1 MTLRHGYFAGAGYT
15 YDAQSEPSPERLAF
29 LALLN
34 RHRPPEVCGP
44 FQLLELGCGQGYN
57 LCLQA
62 ANYPQARFLGIDFNA
77 EHIAH
82 ARSLAAASGL
92 VNVRFEQADFL
103 ELEQAAGGVI
113 AWGDFDFTV
122 AHGILTWVA
131 PEVRLSL
138 MRLAERALRPGGLF
152 YVSYNTLPGWLPM
165 LPFQHC
171 VSSLQA
177 TLGDGQPAL
186 DGARDLFQGLR
197 QANGQLFGSQR
208 DLALRLDGLAK
219 LDPTYLLHEY
229 NNSHWQPLY
238 ANQVIEPLRELGLG
252 YLGSATLAENFEGL
266 LPVPSQQQIQ
276 RQSDPGLRE
285 LVRDLLTNQTFRRD
299 VYVKG
304 REPLW
309 PGEASAALEQVRLCG
324 LVDQDALDDESSY
337 RFPLAWGEIQANRDW
352 IRALL
357 EGLWDGPRSLA
368 ELAALLPAG
377 TPQPMLVLNLCLLL
391 GRNAVALVPGERDR
405 GPSQRF
411 NAQIGTSVAAGA
423 PYTFLACPVSGN
435 LHRLTG
441 MELLGLNALNQGC
454 SEAGLAGAID
464 AGLRA
469 LDQTM
474 LRDGQPVLESQRQAE
489 LERVADD
496 FRRRRLPLLRRLGV
510 LATGAPSQPG

>member
-1 MTLRHGYFAGAGYT
+1 MTLRHGYFTGAGYT

-34 RHRPPEVCGP
+34 RHRPPEISGP

-57 LCLQA
+57 PCLQA
-62 ANYPQARFLGIDFNA
+62 ANYPQAHFLGIDFNA

-82 ARSLAAASGL
+82 ARSLAVASGL

-103 ELEQAAGGVI
+103 ELEQASGDLM

-122 AHGILTWVA
+122 AHGILSWVA

-197 QANGQLFGSQR
+197 QANGQVFSSQP
-208 DLALRLDGLAK
+208 DLAQRLEGLGQF
-219 LDPTYLLHEY
+219 DTTYLLHEY
-229 NNSHWQPLY
+229 NHSHWQPLY
-238 ANQVIEPLRELGLG
+238 ANEVIEPLRELGLG
-252 YLGSATLAENFEGL
+252 YLGSATLSENFEGL
-266 LPVPSQQQIQ
+266 VPVPAQQQIQ
-276 RQSDPGLRE
+276 RQSDPALRE

-324 LVDQDALDDESSY
+324 LVDQDALGDESSY
-337 RFPLAWGEIQANRDW
+337 LFTLSWGQFQANRDW
-352 IRALL
+352 IRTIL

-368 ELAALLPAG
+368 ELGALLPSG
-377 TPQPMLVLNLCLLL
+377 TPQPTLVLNLCLLL

-411 NAQIGTSVAAGA
+411 NAHIGASVAAGA
-423 PYTFLACPVSGN
+423 PYTLLACPVSGN
-435 LHRLTG
+435 LHRLTR
-441 MELLGLNALNQGC
+441 MELLALNALNQGC
-454 SEAGLAGAID
+454 SEAALAGAID

-474 LRDGQPVLESQRQAE
+474 LRDGQPVVVSQRQAE
-489 LERVADD
+489 LEPVADD
-496 FRRRRLPLLRRLGV
+496 FRRRCLPLLRRLGV
-510 LATGAPSQPG
+510 L

>member
-1 MTLRHGYFAGAGYT
+1 MTLRHGYFTGAGYT

-34 RHRPPEVCGP
+34 RHRPPEVSGP
-44 FQLLELGCGQGYN
+44 FQLLELGCGQGVN

-82 ARSLAAASGL
+82 ARSLAASAGL
-92 VNVRFEQADFL
+92 GNVRFEQADFL
-103 ELEQAAGGVI
+103 ELEQAADGVI
-113 AWGDFDFTV
+113 GWGDFDFTV
-122 AHGILTWVA
+122 AHGILSWVA

-171 VSSLQA
+171 VSSLQG

-186 DGARDLFQGLR
+186 DGARELFQGLH
-197 QANGQLFGSQR
+197 QANALVFSSQPQLAPRLEGLGQY
-208 DLALRLDGLAK
+208 
-219 LDPTYLLHEY
+219 DPTYLLHEY

-238 ANQVIEPLRELGLG
+238 ANQVIEPLRELGLR

-266 LPVPSQQQIQ
+266 LPVPVQIQIQ
-276 RQSDPGLRE
+276 RQSDPALRE
-285 LVRDLLTNQTFRRD
+285 LVRDLVTNQSFRRD

-304 REPLW
+304 LDPLW
-309 PGEASAALEQVRLCG
+309 PLEASKALEQVRLCS
-324 LVDQDALDDESSY
+324 LLDPDAPRDESFY
-337 RFPLAWGEIQANRDW
+337 RFPLGWGEIQGNSDW

-357 EGLWDGPRSLA
+357 AGLGDGSRSLA
-368 ELAALLPAG
+368 ELEPAIPSGTSQLSLL
-377 TPQPMLVLNLCLLL
+377 QNLGLLL
-391 GRNAVALVPGERDR
+391 GSKAVALVPGERDR

-411 NAQIGTSVAAGA
+411 NTHIAASVAAGA
-423 PYTFLACPVSGN
+423 NYSAVACPLSGN
-435 LHRLTG
+435 LHKLTG
-441 MELLGLNALNQGC
+441 MEFLALNALNQGC
-454 SEAGLAGAID
+454 SEAGLAGAIE

-469 LDQTM
+469 LDQPL
-474 LRDGQPVLESQRQAE
+474 LRDGQPVVESQRPTE

-496 FRRRRLPLLRRLGV
+496 FRRRSLPLLRRLGV
-510 LATGAPSQPG
+510 LESGASPQPG

>member
-1 MTLRHGYFAGAGYT
+1 MTLRHGYFTGAGYT
-15 YDAQSEPSPERLAF
+15 YDGQSEPSPERLAF

-34 RHRPPEVCGP
+34 RHRPPEISGP

-62 ANYPQARFLGIDFNA
+62 ANYPQAHFLGIDFNA

-82 ARSLAAASGL
+82 ARSLVAASGL

-113 AWGDFDFTV
+113 GWGDFDFTV

-152 YVSYNTLPGWLPM
+152 YLSYNTLPGWLPM

-177 TLGDGQPAL
+177 KLGDGQLAL

-197 QANGQLFGSQR
+197 QANGQVFGTQQ
-208 DLALRLDGLAK
+208 DLARRLDGLGK
-219 LDPTYLLHEY
+219 LDPSYLLHEY

-238 ANQVIEPLRELGLG
+238 ANQVIESMRELGLG
-252 YLGSATLAENFEGL
+252 YLGSATLSENFDAL
-266 LPVPSQQQIQ
+266 LPVPAQQQIQ
-276 RQSDPGLRE
+276 RQRDLALRE
-285 LVRDLLTNQTFRRD
+285 LVRDLLTNQAFRRD

-304 REPLW
+304 VDPLW
-309 PGEASAALEQVRLCG
+309 PRQMSTALEQVRLCSLLDPG
-324 LVDQDALDDESSY
+324 ALVDETSH

-357 EGLWDGPRSLA
+357 AGLQEGPRSLA
-368 ELAALLPAG
+368 ELARLIPPG
-377 TPQPMLVLNLCLLL
+377 TPQLSLVPTVSLLL
-391 GRNAVALVPGERDR
+391 GRNAVALVPAERDR

-411 NAQIGTSVAAGA
+411 NAHIGASVAAGA
-423 PYTFLACPVSGN
+423 PYAFLACPVSGN
-435 LHRLTG
+435 IHKLTG
-441 MELLGLNALNQGC
+441 LEFLAFNALNQGC

-469 LDQTM
+469 LDQP
-474 LRDGQPVLESQRQAE
+474 LHRDGQPVPESERQAD
-489 LERVADD
+489 LERLADD
-496 FRRRRLPLLRRLGV
+496 FRRRCLPLLRRLGV
-510 LATGAPSQPG
+510 LESGALQPN

>member
-1 MTLRHGYFAGAGYT
+1 MTLRHGYFTGAGYT

-34 RHRPPEVCGP
+34 RHRPPEVSGP

-92 VNVRFEQADFL
+92 GNIRFEQADFL
-103 ELEQAAGGVI
+103 ELEQAAAGVI

-122 AHGILTWVA
+122 AHGILTWVSPA
-131 PEVRLSL
+131 VRHSL

-152 YVSYNTLPGWLPM
+152 YLSYNTLPGWLPM

-177 TLGDGQPAL
+177 TLGDGMPAL
-186 DGARDLFQGLR
+186 DAARDLFQGLR
-197 QANGQLFGSQR
+197 QANALVFSSQR
-208 DLALRLDGLAK
+208 DLALRLDGLGQ

-238 ANQVIEPLRELGLG
+238 ANQVIVPLGELGLSF
-252 YLGSATLAENFEGL
+252 LGSASLADNFEGL
-266 LPVPSQQQIQ
+266 LPVPAQQQIQ
-276 RQSDPGLRE
+276 RHRDPGLRE
-285 LVRDLLTNQTFRRD
+285 LVRDLLTNQAFRRD

-304 REPLW
+304 LDPLW
-309 PGEASAALEQVRLCG
+309 PLEASAALKQVRLCS
-324 LVDQDALDDESSY
+324 LLDPAAPVDESSF
-337 RFPLAWGEIQANRDW
+337 RFPLAWGEFHGNRDW

-357 EGLWDGPRSLA
+357 AGLGDGSRSLA
-368 ELAALLPAG
+368 ELEPAIASGTSQLSLL
-377 TPQPMLVLNLCLLL
+377 QNLGLLL
-391 GRNAVALVPGERDR
+391 GSKAVALVPGERDR

-411 NAQIGTSVAAGA
+411 NAHIAASVAAGA
-423 PYTFLACPVSGN
+423 KYSAVACPLSGN
-435 LHRLTG
+435 LHRLTA
-441 MELLGLNALNQGC
+441 MELLALNALNQGC

-469 LDQTM
+469 LDQP
-474 LRDGQPVLESQRQAE
+474 LHREGQPVPESERPAD
-489 LERVADD
+489 LERVVDD
-496 FRRRRLPLLRRLGV
+496 FRRRGLPLLRRLGV
-510 LATGAPSQPG
+510 LESGTLPQPG

>member
-1 MTLRHGYFAGAGYT
+1 MTLRHGYFTGAGYT

-44 FQLLELGCGQGYN
+44 FQLLELGCGQGFH

-62 ANYPQARFLGIDFNA
+62 ANYPQARFLGIDFHA

-92 VNVRFEQADFL
+92 ANVRFEQADFL

-122 AHGILTWVA
+122 AHGILSWVA
-131 PEVRLSL
+131 LEVRFSL

-171 VSSLQA
+171 VSSLQG

-208 DLALRLDGLAK
+208 DLALRLDGFAK

-238 ANQVIEPLRELGLG
+238 ANQVIEPLRELGLD

-266 LPVPSQQQIQ
+266 LPVPAQQQIQ
-276 RQSDPGLRE
+276 RQSDPALRE
-285 LVRDLLTNQTFRRD
+285 LVRDLVTNQSFRRD

-304 REPLW
+304 LDPLW
-309 PGEASAALEQVRLCG
+309 PLEASAALKQVRLCS
-324 LVDQDALDDESSY
+324 LLDPAAPVDESSF
-337 RFPLAWGEIQANRDW
+337 RFPLAWGEIQGNRDW
-352 IRALL
+352 IGALL
-357 EGLWDGPRSLA
+357 AGLGDGSRSLA
-368 ELAALLPAG
+368 ELEPAIASG
-377 TPQPMLVLNLCLLL
+377 TSQLSLQQNLGLLL
-391 GRNAVALVPGERDR
+391 GSKALALVPGERDPA
-405 GPSQRF
+405 PSQRF
-411 NAQIGTSVAAGA
+411 NVHIAASVAAGA
-423 PYTFLACPVSGN
+423 NYNAVACPVSGN
-435 LHRLTG
+435 LYKLTG
-441 MELLGLNALNQGC
+441 VEFLALNALNQCC
-454 SEAGLAGAID
+454 SEAGLATAID

-469 LDQTM
+469 LDQTL
-474 LRDGQPVLESQRQAE
+474 LRDGQPVVESQRQAD
-489 LERVADD
+489 LERVAVD
-496 FRRRRLPLLRRLGV
+496 FRRRCLPLLRRLGV
-510 LATGAPSQPG
+510 LGSAASPQPG

>member
-1 MTLRHGYFAGAGYT
+1 MTLRHGYFTGAGYT
-15 YDAQSEPSPERLAF
+15 FDAQSEPSPERLAF

-34 RHRPPEVCGP
+34 RHRPPEVSGP
-44 FQLLELGCGQGYN
+44 FQLLELGCGQGFH

-113 AWGDFDFTV
+113 GWGDFDFTV

-171 VSSLQA
+171 VSSLQGPR
-177 TLGDGQPAL
+177 GDGQPAL
-186 DGARDLFQGLR
+186 DAARELFQGLR
-197 QANGQLFGSQR
+197 QANGLVFGSQR
-208 DLALRLDGLAK
+208 DLALLLDGLGK

-238 ANQVIEPLRELGLG
+238 ANQVIEPMRELGLD

-266 LPVPSQQQIQ
+266 LPVPAQQQIQ
-276 RQSDPGLRE
+276 RQSDPALRE
-285 LVRDLLTNQTFRRD
+285 LVRDLVTNQTFRRD

-304 REPLW
+304 LDPLW
-309 PGEASAALEQVRLCG
+309 PLEALAALEQLRLCSLLDPDA
-324 LVDQDALDDESSY
+324 LVDETSH
-337 RFPLAWGEIQANRDW
+337 RFPLAWGEVQANRDW

-357 EGLWDGPRSLA
+357 AGLQDGPRSLV
-368 ELAALLPAG
+368 ELGRLIPPG
-377 TPQPMLVLNLCLLL
+377 TPQLSLVPTVSLLL
-391 GRNAVALVPGERDR
+391 GRNAVALVPAERDR
-405 GPSQRF
+405 GPGQRF
-411 NAQIGTSVAAGA
+411 NAHIAASVAAGA
-423 PYTFLACPVSGN
+423 NYSALACPLSGN

-441 MELLGLNALNQGC
+441 MELLALNALNQGC

-464 AGLRA
+464 ARLRA
-469 LDQTM
+469 LDQPL
-474 LRDGQPVLESQRQAE
+474 LRDGQPVPESERPAD
-489 LERVADD
+489 LERLADD

-510 LATGAPSQPG
+510 LESGALQPN